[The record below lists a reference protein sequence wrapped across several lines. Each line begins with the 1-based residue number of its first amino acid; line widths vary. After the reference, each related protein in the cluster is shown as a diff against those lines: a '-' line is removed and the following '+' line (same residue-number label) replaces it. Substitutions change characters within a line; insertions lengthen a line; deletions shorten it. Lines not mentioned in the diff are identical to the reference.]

1 MDTYFAY
8 DVETAN
14 YDYSTIC
21 QIGLVKFED
30 GQVVESWDF
39 LINPQTED
47 FMFTCIHG
55 ITYNMVENKP
65 TFNEIYPRLLEIIG
79 NNFVIH
85 HTAFD
90 KYATQAACEA
100 HQQKIL
106 DFSRWIDS
114 AKMVRRTFPEF
125 TKKGYGLKN
134 IAQQIGI
141 EFNHHNACEDARAA
155 GLIAWFCCKEKGISI
170 SEWQKLDKRPIH
182 LTTNSKDIQELIK
195 NGNPEGELYGENL
208 VFTGTLS
215 LPRTEASYKAA
226 LAGCKIQDGIN
237 KQTTILVV
245 GIQDHFTTGH
255 REKSSKQIKAE
266 KLIQQGQ
273 NIKII
278 SENDFIKI
286 ISLPER

>member
-1 MDTYFAY
+1 
-8 DVETAN
+8 
-14 YDYSTIC
+14 
-21 QIGLVKFED
+21 
-30 GQVVESWDF
+30 
-39 LINPQTED
+39 
-47 FMFTCIHG
+47 
-55 ITYNMVENKP
+55 
-65 TFNEIYPRLLEIIG
+65 
-79 NNFVIH
+79 
-85 HTAFD
+85 
-90 KYATQAACEA
+90 
-100 HQQKIL
+100 
-106 DFSRWIDS
+106 
-114 AKMVRRTFPEF
+114 
-125 TKKGYGLKN
+125 
-134 IAQQIGI
+134 
-141 EFNHHNACEDARAA
+141 
-155 GLIAWFCCKEKGISI
+155 
-170 SEWQKLDKRPIH
+170 
-182 LTTNSKDIQELIK
+182 
-195 NGNPEGELYGENL
+195 LYGENL